1 MGMVVPTL
9 AQRRLLVPPKKEE
22 EKPAPAEAPE
32 EKKGK
37 KGEGKP
43 KGEPKAKG
51 DGKGK
56 APQVEKKPAK
66 ITPENPNFRHI
77 VRLAN
82 TDLDGKRPVLMA
94 LTEVRGV
101 GRRVAEAVTRL
112 SGMDPKNR
120 LGDLSEEQTDGIEQI
135 LLTLAQ
141 RVPQWMTNH
150 PLDRNTGESH
160 HVVAGDLES
169 AVRDDINQM
178 KMIRCYRGIR
188 HERGQKVRG
197 QRTRSNG
204 RTGMAAGVIKKKAV
218 AAAASAA
225 QESGKKE
232 K

>member
-1 MGMVVPTL
+1 M
-9 AQRRLLVPPKKEE
+9 PPKKEE
-22 EKPAPAEAPE
+22 EKAAPAEAPE

-51 DGKGK
+51 EGKGK
-56 APQVEKKPAK
+56 TPQVEKKQAPKVA
-66 ITPENPNFRHI
+66 PENPNFRHI

-112 SGMDPKNR
+112 SGMNPKNR
-120 LGDLSEEQTDGIEQI
+120 LGDLSEEQTDGIEQV
-135 LLTLAQ
+135 LLTIST

-150 PLDRNTGESH
+150 PLDRITGETH
-160 HVVAGDLES
+160 HAVAGDLES

-218 AAAASAA
+218 AAANAASA
-225 QESGKKE
+225 ESGKKE